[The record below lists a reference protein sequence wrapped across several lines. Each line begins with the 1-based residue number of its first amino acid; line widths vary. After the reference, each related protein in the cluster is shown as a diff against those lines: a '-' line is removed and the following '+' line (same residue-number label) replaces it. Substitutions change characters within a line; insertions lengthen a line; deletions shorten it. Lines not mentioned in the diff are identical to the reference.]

1 MSLQIR
7 PYLPTDRQAVRDIC
21 CDTGFMGS
29 PIDPIFRDRDAFA
42 DFFTRYYTDLEPENA
57 LVVLDGETVVGYL
70 LGALDYKRCDRRQ
83 WWLLLSRTVPKV
95 ALRILTFRY
104 NKPSLKF
111 LAWFLFRAARETPK
125 SIPDAAH
132 FHVNL
137 LEKYRTGVAGRRL
150 IFHFVNRLARLG
162 HKGVYGQIQVYESRR
177 AEKIFNRY
185 GFKFVDKRQTT
196 KFEDYL
202 NKPVWVATVYNKF
215 EERGDPMPVME

>member
-1 MSLQIR
+1 
-7 PYLPTDRQAVRDIC
+7 
-21 CDTGFMGS
+21 MGR

-57 LVVLDGETVVGYL
+57 LVALDGETVVGYL
-70 LGALDYKRCDRRQ
+70 LGALDYNRCDRRR
-83 WWLLLSRTVPKV
+83 WWLLLSRTAPKV

-150 IFHFVNRLARLG
+150 IFQFVNRLANLG

-177 AEKIFNRY
+177 AEKAFNRY
-185 GFKFVDKRQTT
+185 GFKFVDKRQIT

-202 NKPVWVATVYNKF
+202 EKPVWVATVYKAF
-215 EERGDPMPVME
+215 EGRGDPMPQME

>member
-1 MSLQIR
+1 
-7 PYLPTDRQAVRDIC
+7 
-21 CDTGFMGS
+21 MGR
-29 PIDPIFRDRDAFA
+29 PIDPIYRDRDAFA

-57 LVVLDGETVVGYL
+57 LVALDGETVVGYL
-70 LGALDYKRCDRRQ
+70 LGALDYNRCDRRR
-83 WWLLLSRTVPKV
+83 WWLLLSRTAPKV

-137 LEKYRTGVAGRRL
+137 LEKYRTGVPGRRL
-150 IFHFVNRLARLG
+150 IFQFVNRLAQLG
-162 HKGVYGQIQVYESRR
+162 HNGVYGQIQVYESRR
-177 AEKIFNRY
+177 AEKVFNRY
-185 GFKFVDKRQTT
+185 GFKFVDKRQIT

-202 NKPVWVATVYNKF
+202 EKPVWVATVYKAF
-215 EERGDPMPVME
+215 EGRGNPMPQMK

>member
-7 PYLPTDRQAVRDIC
+7 PYSPTDRRAVRDIC
-21 CDTGFMGS
+21 CDTGFMGR
-29 PIDPIFRDRDAFA
+29 PIDPIYRDRDAFA

-57 LVVLDGETVVGYL
+57 LVALDGEIVVGYL
-70 LGALDYKRCDRRQ
+70 LGALDYNRCDRRR
-83 WWLLLSRTVPKV
+83 WWLLLSRTAPKV
-95 ALRILTFRY
+95 ALRILTLRY
-104 NKPSLKF
+104 DKPSLKF

-137 LEKYRTGVAGRRL
+137 LQKYRTGVAGRRL
-150 IFHFVNRLARLG
+150 IFQFVNRLANLG

-177 AEKIFNRY
+177 AEKVFNRY
-185 GFKFVDKRQTT
+185 GFKFVDKRQIT

-202 NKPVWVATVYNKF
+202 ENPVWVATVYKAF
-215 EERGDPMPVME
+215 EGQGDPMPQME

>member
-1 MSLQIR
+1 
-7 PYLPTDRQAVRDIC
+7 
-21 CDTGFMGS
+21 MGR
-29 PIDPIFRDRDAFA
+29 PIDPIYRDRDAFA

-57 LVVLDGETVVGYL
+57 LVALDGETVVGYL
-70 LGALDYKRCDRRQ
+70 LGALDYNRCDRRR
-83 WWLLLSRTVPKV
+83 WWLLLSRTAPKV

-150 IFHFVNRLARLG
+150 IFQFVNRLAQLG
-162 HKGVYGQIQVYESRR
+162 HNGVYGQIQVYESRR
-177 AEKIFNRY
+177 AEKVFNRY
-185 GFKFVDKRQTT
+185 GFKFVDKRQIT

-202 NKPVWVATVYNKF
+202 EKPVWVATVYKAF
-215 EERGDPMPVME
+215 EGRGNPMPQMK